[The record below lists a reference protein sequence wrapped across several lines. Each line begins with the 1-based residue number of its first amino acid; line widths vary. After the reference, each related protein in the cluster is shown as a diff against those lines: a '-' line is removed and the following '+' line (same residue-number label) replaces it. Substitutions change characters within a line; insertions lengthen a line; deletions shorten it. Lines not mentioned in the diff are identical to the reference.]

1 MKILQNNTW
10 TPFLMLGLI
19 SITGFGCAKKEWTR
33 QGEFDLVNS
42 TTRTVVIADPNKT
55 YEILPGATL
64 HISQVQPSNKEVVPQ
79 SYEDPITQEVGPRQS
94 MTVKIGDKCLT
105 ATKNSQNSILNIAS
119 YQNQK
124 IDERSYKFTY
134 TFTDED
140 YKRAGDCK

>member
-10 TPFLMLGLI
+10 TRFLMLGLI
-19 SITGFGCAKKEWTR
+19 SITGFSCAKKEWTR

-55 YEILPGATL
+55 YEILPGAIL

-94 MTVKIGDKCLT
+94 LTVKIGDKCLI

-124 IDERSYKFTY
+124 IDERNYRFTY